1 MRLHKRKRIF
11 LIICRAAVLLIL
23 VSQIKLFYST
33 VTIIE
38 RGSEEY
44 RPTSADDLVH
54 HLDQSNKVPQKA
66 PPKAPTKLPQKVPQE
81 VPQEMRQ
88 EVPQKVRQEVPQKVP
103 QEMPQE
109 VGQEVPQKAPKKQ
122 LRVGLTFPED
132 NAHTATNDVVTDD
145 VMPSYFNLSEID
157 MVPQYEK
164 YINVSLNDVFKAMP
178 ASII

>member
-66 PPKAPTKLPQKVPQE
+66 PPKAPTKLPQKVP
-81 VPQEMRQ
+81 
-88 EVPQKVRQEVPQKVP
+88 QEVPQKVP